1 MNTDTTVRAAQ
12 GTPHIGWK
20 IGRVVLACCPASAH
34 AAIGVDEVQT
44 LIVLVPALVAAAVY
58 FRLAVFRLSRPRG
71 WALTA
76 LVVVAIGALQ
86 LAGLASWSV
95 AAVLVSA
102 LLFGHLGDW
111 LGQAR
116 KPGTDARVQGNAA
129 PASGLSPPAAPD
141 PADLPALAG
150 NMLGRYVLDRQIGR
164 GSMGAVYL
172 GRDPKI
178 GRPVAIK
185 TLALS
190 QLFAGDEL
198 AEARTRFFREAEMAG
213 RLQHPDIVTI
223 FDAGEDRAL
232 AYIAMEFLG
241 GHDLQRH
248 TQRDRLLPVPQ
259 VLDIAARLAQALAH
273 AHRQGVV
280 HRDIKP
286 ANVMLDPHTG
296 SVKLTDFGIARI
308 TDSSRSRTG
317 MVLGTPSYMAPE
329 QMAGDLVDGRAD
341 LYSLGVVLFQLLT
354 GRLPHEAPSLAVL
367 MRQIANDAAPD
378 VRSLRPELPEALANV
393 VALALE
399 KRVALRYADG
409 HQLAGDLHA
418 VAAMLPVVVTPR
430 PPESGGPQPR

>member
-1 MNTDTTVRAAQ
+1 MLQDASIWSLV
-12 GTPHIGWK
+12 P
-20 IGRVVLACCPASAH
+20 VLAVVAVCLRFAVVRLSWQLGLLSSAC
-34 AAIGVDEVQT
+34 
-44 LIVLVPALVAAAVY
+44 LVTATAVALVAGLVSWPIAAIVLTAWG
-58 FRLAVFRLSRPRG
+58 FGHFGAWLGLLRASALPRVAVDPDVDAEPGSAPEPNALAVDP
-71 WALTA
+71 
-76 LVVVAIGALQ
+76 GACMVER
-86 LAGLASWSV
+86 S
-95 AAVLVSA
+95 
-102 LLFGHLGDW
+102 
-111 LGQAR
+111 
-116 KPGTDARVQGNAA
+116 T
-129 PASGLSPPAAPD
+129 
-141 PADLPALAG
+141 
-150 NMLGRYVLDRQIGR
+150 LGRYVLDRQIGR
-164 GSMGAVYL
+164 GAMGAVYL

-178 GRPVAIK
+178 GRQVAIK

-190 QLFAGDEL
+190 QLFSGADL
-198 AEARTRFFREAEMAG
+198 AEARTRFFREAETAG

-223 FDAGEDRAL
+223 FDAGEDREL
-232 AYIAMEFLG
+232 AYIAMEFLA

-248 TQRDRLLPVPQ
+248 TQIGRLLPVPQ
-259 VLDIAARLAQALAH
+259 ALEIAARVALALAH

-286 ANVMLDPHTG
+286 ANVMIDPDSG
-296 SVKLTDFGIARI
+296 AVKLTDFGIARI

-354 GRLPHEAPSLAVL
+354 GRLPHEAPSLAML

-409 HQLAGDLHA
+409 HQLADDLHA